1 MAKKLKVLFVCTG
14 NACRSQMAEGFARRL
29 QGGVVEPWS
38 AGVMPCWVDPRA
50 IQVMR
55 EVGIDITRQRSKHV
69 DEVKGM
75 PFDAVVMLCDYAA
88 STCGTFPKVDNI
100 IEFVV
105 EDPPGATRRM
115 RREDQKL
122 EVYRRVR
129 DRIRGFVERMDE
141 KIKGP
146 KD

>member
-29 QGGVVEPWS
+29 KGEVMEPWS

-55 EVGIDITRQRSKHV
+55 EVGIDITNQRSKHV

-88 STCGTFPKVDNI
+88 SKCGTFPKVDTI

-105 EDPPGATRRM
+105 DDPPGATRRL
-115 RREDQKL
+115 RREEEKL
-122 EVYRRVR
+122 DVYRRVR
-129 DRIRGFVERMDE
+129 EQIRGFVDE
-141 KIKGP
+141 LDQKIKGL
-146 KD
+146 KE